1 MTVNVPAD
9 DRFAILDV
17 LARYSRAL
25 DTADYEG
32 YAALFAPDGV
42 CEIAGDEYVGREV
55 IAAYIKRLTSS
66 ETWAGIRHHNSQ
78 VLFEDGDSERCS
90 VSCYSTIMFL
100 HRDGT
105 VETRLQGFYRDV
117 MEKIDGLWYF
127 AERRWELWDL
137 DRLES
142 YRPAPR

>member
-1 MTVNVPAD
+1 MTAGVPAD

-25 DTADYEG
+25 DTADAEG

-42 CEIAGDEYVGREV
+42 CEIAGDEYVGREA
-55 IAAYIKRLTSS
+55 IATYIKRLTSVD
-66 ETWAGIRHHNSQ
+66 TWAGFRHHNTQ
-78 VLFEDGDSERCS
+78 ILFEEGDGHSCR
-90 VSCYSTIMFL
+90 VSCYSTIMVL
-100 HRDGT
+100 HRDGS

-117 MEKIDGLWYF
+117 MVKLEGLWYF

-137 DRLES
+137 NKLAS

>member
-1 MTVNVPAD
+1 MTAGVPAD

-25 DTADYEG
+25 DTADCEG
-32 YAALFAPDGV
+32 YAVLFAPHGV
-42 CEIAGDEYVGREV
+42 CAIAGDEYVGREA
-55 IAAYIKRLTSS
+55 IAAYIKRLTGV
-66 ETWAGIRHHNSQ
+66 ETWAGFRHHNTQ
-78 VLFEDGDSERCS
+78 VLFEAGDGERCR
-90 VSCYSTIMFL
+90 VSCHSTIMVL

-117 MEKIDGLWYF
+117 MVKLEGLWYF

-137 DRLES
+137 DKLES
-142 YRPAPR
+142 YRTVPR

>member
-1 MTVNVPAD
+1 MTADVPAD

-25 DTADYEG
+25 DTADAEG

-42 CEIAGDEYVGREV
+42 CEIAGDEYVGREA
-55 IAAYIKRLTSS
+55 IGAYIKRLTGV
-66 ETWAGIRHHNSQ
+66 ETWAGIRHHNTQ
-78 VLFEDGDSERCS
+78 VLFEAGDGERCR

-100 HRDGT
+100 HRDGS

-117 MEKIDGLWYF
+117 MVKLEGLWYF

-137 DRLES
+137 DKLES